1 MKTCPCSATLRF
13 AVPILFLA
21 AVAADSATSQVV
33 VGLGGGTPGTSQNF
47 TVVGHNPLF
56 NRGMNAALAIFDHF
70 VYIGNRSDGSNSC
83 GDLNGTGP
91 IAPVLTPTNPD
102 GTCTH
107 TRPGIDR
114 KSTRLNSSH
123 GYISYAVFC
132 LKKKKRRTNTTITSF
147 VVELSV

>member
-21 AVAADSATSQVV
+21 AVAVDSATSQVV

-47 TVVGHNPLF
+47 TLVGHNPLF

-91 IAPVLTPTNPD
+91 IAPVLTPTNP
-102 GTCTH
+102 
-107 TRPGIDR
+107 R
-114 KSTRLNSSH
+114 SEE
-123 GYISYAVFC
+123 
-132 LKKKKRRTNTTITSF
+132 RRVGKECRSRW
-147 VVELSV
+147 SPYH